1 MTTSENLTPEQI
13 LTRLEESRQQE
24 GGSFAVY
31 DHLVRDE
38 SLSTVIAAL
47 RAARDPV
54 SRQVLCDVLGDRKE
68 EPSIPALLERLDD
81 PAPGVRSA
89 AADALGKVFGYVD
102 VPPPAARRREVLD
115 ALLVRWE
122 VEGSDDVRSTL
133 AQTLALLG
141 DPSVRP
147 LLEAAADHPD
157 HKVRGQARWGLDHLA
172 RRQP

>member
-1 MTTSENLTPEQI
+1 MTTSESLTPEQI
-13 LTRLEESRQQE
+13 LTRLEASRHADE
-24 GGSFAVY
+24 GSFAVY
-31 DHLVRDE
+31 DRLVRDE
-38 SLSTVIAAL
+38 PLGTVIAAL
-47 RAARDPV
+47 RTARDPV

-68 EPSIPALLERLDD
+68 EDSIPALLERLDD
-81 PAPGVRSA
+81 PAVGVRSS

-102 VPPPAARRREVLD
+102 VPPPPARRREALE

-122 VEGSDDVRSTL
+122 VEESDDVRSTL

-157 HKVRGQARWGLDHLA
+157 RRVRGQARWGLDHLA

>member
-1 MTTSENLTPEQI
+1 MTTSERPTPEQI
-13 LTRLEESRQQE
+13 LARLEASRQE
-24 GGSFAVY
+24 DEGSFAVY
-31 DHLVRDE
+31 DRLVRDE
-38 SLSTVIAAL
+38 PLGAVIAAL

-81 PAPGVRSA
+81 PAVGVRSS

-102 VPPPAARRREVLD
+102 VPPAPARRREVLD

-122 VEGSDDVRSTL
+122 IEESDDVRSTL

-147 LLEAAADHPD
+147 LLEAAAEHPD

-172 RRQP
+172 RRRP